1 MRSSEERS
9 SKIPVILAV
18 DVEPDPF
25 LTRRDD
31 PEPWLGY
38 EAIHPYLAKMRERFE
53 DATGSTVH
61 YTWVFRM
68 DPQIEGTYGSP
79 TWAADR
85 YSKLVTESL
94 DRGDELGSHVHGY
107 RWLEEK
113 NGWLEDLGNQ
123 DWMDQCLEMAL
134 DAHRR
139 AFGQPCATL
148 RFGNFWLSTASV
160 NLAEKLGV
168 RYELTVEPGRPP
180 FKWDGK
186 GASTGDLPNVYRVPR
201 NPYEPALDDF
211 RKPAEAGSRSIRIV
225 PLTSGGLKLGFRV
238 GTRLRRL
245 LRNGWEHRL
254 QDTPLSMWKPWPA
267 PDTFDRML
275 DRAIAAQ
282 PRPYLAFAIRSS
294 SGVDDS
300 FARVDGCLQALL
312 EHSQR
317 ERFAFTTP
325 AEALKLVEG
334 ERA

>member
-9 SKIPVILAV
+9 SKIPVILVV

-25 LTRRDD
+25 LMRRDV

-53 DATGSTVH
+53 DATGSPVH
-61 YTWVFRM
+61 YTWAFRM
-68 DPQIEGTYGSP
+68 DPQIDGAYGSP
-79 TWAADR
+79 T
-85 YSKLVTESL
+85 
-94 DRGDELGSHVHGY
+94 LGSGPLLGPRRRRASTGGTSRASHVHGY

-123 DWMDQCLEMAL
+123 DWMDRCLEMAL

-186 GASTGDLPNVYRVPR
+186 GRRPATFRTSTGFPGARTSRPSTTSASR
-201 NPYEPALDDF
+201 
-211 RKPAEAGSRSIRIV
+211 RKRARGASGSF
-225 PLTSGGLKLGFRV
+225 P
-238 GTRLRRL
+238 
-245 LRNGWEHRL
+245 
-254 QDTPLSMWKPWPA
+254 
-267 PDTFDRML
+267 
-275 DRAIAAQ
+275 
-282 PRPYLAFAIRSS
+282 
-294 SGVDDS
+294 
-300 FARVDGCLQALL
+300 
-312 EHSQR
+312 
-317 ERFAFTTP
+317 
-325 AEALKLVEG
+325 
-334 ERA
+334 